1 MASRQERKER
11 TSRQRKQQILNAALK
26 VFSEKGFAG
35 GTTAEIARTAGIA
48 EGTIY
53 RYFGSKRELL
63 ISLID
68 NQVVAEFPD
77 QLPRILSQPT
87 VSGLEELFSGWLN
100 KTLDRAYDIQPIV
113 TEVQRDP
120 EFRERYIK
128 QILTP
133 IIAMNREYL
142 QTQVNRGSFRPVN
155 NELVAR
161 IITAIFLGLA
171 VLDRLE
177 GMTGLLHK
185 LPQEETRAEI
195 INLLLHG
202 ISAVQRD
209 SSGKGLSG
217 NLANDVSADKGE
229 FETA

>member
-1 MASRQERKER
+1 MPSRQERKKNI
-11 TSRQRKQQILNAALK
+11 SKQRKQQILNAALK

-35 GTTAEIARTAGIA
+35 ATTAEIARTAGIS

-53 RYFGSKRELL
+53 KYFGSKRELL
-63 ISLID
+63 MSLID
-68 NQVVAEFPD
+68 NQVVAAFPE
-77 QLPRILSQPT
+77 QLPRILSQPIVT
-87 VSGLEELFSGWLN
+87 GLEGLFSGWLN

-120 EFRERYIK
+120 EFRERYVK

-133 IIAMNREYL
+133 ILAMSQEYVEA
-142 QTQVNRGSFRPVN
+142 QVKRGFFRPVN
-155 NELVAR
+155 NELVAH

-177 GMTGLLHK
+177 GATGLLHK
-185 LPQEETRAEI
+185 LPQEETRAEM

-202 ISAVQRD
+202 ISVA
-209 SSGKGLSG
+209 
-217 NLANDVSADKGE
+217 
-229 FETA
+229 